1 MRAYKKYP
9 GVTQSWLKVFICFW
23 FSLVKIFNYLKI
35 EERKSVEMEIPK
47 CQKDTDLRGEDL
59 NATGQLVILSLR
71 GLSRRHHK
79 LTLPG
84 PLGRKGSVN
93 NNQPAYTGSTTGLSL
108 HTHLQV
114 GTTEVF

>member
-1 MRAYKKYP
+1 
-9 GVTQSWLKVFICFW
+9 
-23 FSLVKIFNYLKI
+23 
-35 EERKSVEMEIPK
+35 MEIPK

-59 NATGQLVILSLR
+59 KAKGQLVILYLR
-71 GLSRRHHK
+71 SLSRRHHK

-84 PLGRKGSVN
+84 PLGGKGSVN
-93 NNQPAYTGSTTGLSL
+93 NNRPLEATPTVNLPILTGSTAGLSL